1 MAPHATV
8 CASVVTDIIYLE
20 GNNLNIPCL
29 PDPGKFRGMN
39 TKLILYT
46 KSFILNV
53 VKESRVAR
61 QARHSVSFLR
71 SLVTMAVTRP
81 RFCPPHSSSAPL
93 LMAVTNAP
101 NVLTLSGSNLV
112 KANAKWSKSQ
122 IMVHHQTSKS
132 SHFPSRRPPISVRNL
147 KSSIRAFQLNIYNAS
162 QNPLPCC
169 GDPIILF
176 LSSIIMIFT
185 FIFSPFWNKLSSI
198 KSYEGFSWLIMR
210 ISVFIAKICFQFTP

>member
-1 MAPHATV
+1 MRQ
-8 CASVVTDIIYLE
+8 SVPVWSRTLFIWR

-147 KSSIRAFQLNIYNAS
+147 KSSERFNGIY
-162 QNPLPCC
+162 
-169 GDPIILF
+169 IILSKIPY
-176 LSSIIMIFT
+176 LVVMISSS
-185 FIFSPFWNKLSSI
+185 FSSPH
-198 KSYEGFSWLIMR
+198 
-210 ISVFIAKICFQFTP
+210 